1 MKKMSTHKD
10 PKLGGHKKK
19 KTILGKFDFTK
30 STKNIR
36 TKIDDQLLI
45 GHFQNQQWGQLK
57 QESNVEDKKNQEIQ
71 DNGLR

>member
-1 MKKMSTHKD
+1 MKKISTHKD

-19 KTILGKFDFTK
+19 KTTLGKFDFTN
-30 STKNIR
+30 STQNIR
-36 TKIDDQLLI
+36 NQVDDQLMI